1 VPNFEQPKCFINASA
16 QGLVHD
22 KMQYLETIANADF
35 EILKEYFQDV
45 FDQFKPDTKQHE
57 RKVCRLLSR
66 AHPLQLF

>member
-1 VPNFEQPKCFINASA
+1 
-16 QGLVHD
+16 
-22 KMQYLETIANADF
+22 MQYLETIANADF